1 MKYSINVRTF
11 KKLLKHYGFGI
22 KRQNGSHAIYSNGN
36 LSRVFTM
43 EKQTH
48 TYSQGHLKKLLKDFN
63 LSELKLRFFLNNKYH
78 K

>member
-1 MKYSINVRTF
+1 MKYNVTVRSF
-11 KKLLKHYGFGI
+11 KKLLNFYGFYLI
-22 KRQNGSHAIYSNGN
+22 RQNGSHATYSNGDF
-36 LSRVFTM
+36 SRVFTI

-63 LSELKLRFFLNNKYH
+63 LSESKLKFFLKY

>member
-1 MKYSINVRTF
+1 
-11 KKLLKHYGFGI
+11 
-22 KRQNGSHAIYSNGN
+22 
-36 LSRVFTM
+36 M